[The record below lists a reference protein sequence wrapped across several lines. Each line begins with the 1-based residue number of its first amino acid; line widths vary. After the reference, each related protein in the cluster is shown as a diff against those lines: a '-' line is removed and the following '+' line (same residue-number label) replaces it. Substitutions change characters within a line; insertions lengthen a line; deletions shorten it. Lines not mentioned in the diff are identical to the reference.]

1 MLEDPLLLLVV
12 AVLLALHVIALGA
25 LLIKPKRRFAL
36 DAREERTRP
45 MNWVRAALAEALGT
59 FTLVF
64 VGVLSITGAR
74 TAGGTEGAA
83 NLATVGLAYGLA
95 VAVMVAALGATSG
108 GHFNP
113 AVTFGFVLTAR
124 MHPLA
129 GLTYWT
135 AQLGGAAAAG
145 GLIVRLFGP
154 AAVAGGAPALGPEVS
169 PAVGVAVEAVTTFF
183 LVLVV
188 FGTAVDERAP
198 RGIYPLAI
206 GFTVALGVLAT
217 GPLTGAAMNPA
228 RSFGPSLAAWHW
240 LNFPV
245 YCIGPLLGGG
255 LAALVQHYVLL
266 PAVPAAKPSAGRRTD
281 RAGQF
286 AA

>member
-25 LLIKPKRRFAL
+25 LLIKPKRRVAL

-113 AVTFGFVLTAR
+113 AVTFGFVLT
-124 MHPLA
+124 
-129 GLTYWT
+129 
-135 AQLGGAAAAG
+135 
-145 GLIVRLFGP
+145 
-154 AAVAGGAPALGPEVS
+154 
-169 PAVGVAVEAVTTFF
+169 
-183 LVLVV
+183 
-188 FGTAVDERAP
+188 
-198 RGIYPLAI
+198 
-206 GFTVALGVLAT
+206 
-217 GPLTGAAMNPA
+217 
-228 RSFGPSLAAWHW
+228 
-240 LNFPV
+240 
-245 YCIGPLLGGG
+245 
-255 LAALVQHYVLL
+255 
-266 PAVPAAKPSAGRRTD
+266 
-281 RAGQF
+281 
-286 AA
+286 